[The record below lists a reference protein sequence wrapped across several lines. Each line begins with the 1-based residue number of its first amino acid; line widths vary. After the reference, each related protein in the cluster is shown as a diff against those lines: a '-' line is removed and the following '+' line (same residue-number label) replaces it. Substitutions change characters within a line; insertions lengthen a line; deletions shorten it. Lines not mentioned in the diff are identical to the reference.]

1 MKCTQMEEMISLYI
15 DDLLDEHTKNMIDK
29 HLEECEECKSEYEAL
44 IKQIRLCNEL
54 PMIDL
59 PEEFETDLHEALLK
73 VNEEK
78 QILNDTIKEAIPIK
92 KGKRF
97 NWKIFS
103 SIAAIFIILIVSA
116 STLNHM
122 KIETKEEMNI
132 DQVAEEPMLEMQ
144 SDDTSFEMA
153 ESRGLLAGNDEY
165 GGNATKDMAMMK
177 SAPKI
182 TAASQNQE
190 KEIRKSDE
198 RKVIKNAYMHLD
210 IEDYDK
216 KLNEIMNMIKSIG
229 GYVEHS
235 NTEYSYYVPE
245 KPENSLKRGNVTIR
259 VPENQFINIVDQVKE
274 LGRVTNFSMNG
285 EDITQRYRDTA
296 NEIENLK
303 IQEKRL
309 RQIMDKAKDVKDV
322 LEVERELTR
331 IRGQLN
337 GLTGNIKKWDQLVNL
352 STIQVSLNEIVS
364 KDKKIHPVDDDLLDK
379 AKKGWIN
386 TINHMMDF
394 LEKSFVGLVS
404 MLPILL
410 LIGVIG
416 IPIGIVIVKKIQRK

>member
-1 MKCTQMEEMISLYI
+1 MEEMISLYI
-15 DDLLDEHTKNMIDK
+15 DGLLDEHTKNMMNQ
-29 HLEECEECKSEYEAL
+29 HLEECEECRREYEAL
-44 IKQIRLCNEL
+44 MKQIGLCSEI

-78 QILNDTIKEAIPIK
+78 EILNDTIKEAISLK
-92 KGKRF
+92 KKKRF

-103 SIAAIFIILIVSA
+103 SIAAVFIILIVSS
-116 STLNHM
+116 STLSNM
-122 KIETKEEMNI
+122 NKEAKQEMSI
-132 DQVAEEPMLEMQ
+132 DRVTEPMLEMQ
-144 SDDTSFEMA
+144 NDSASFEMA
-153 ESRGLLAGNDEY
+153 ESRGFSEGSNEF
-165 GGNATKDMAMMK
+165 GGNKDMAMMK

-182 TAASQNQE
+182 SSASENQE
-190 KEIRKSDE
+190 KEMRTSDG

-210 IEDYDK
+210 IESYDE
-216 KLNEIMNMIKSIG
+216 KLNEIINMIEAIG

-235 NTEYSYYVPE
+235 NTEYRYYVPE
-245 KPENSLKRGNVTIR
+245 KPENSLKRGNITIR
-259 VPENQFINIVDQVKE
+259 VPEEQFINVVDQVKQ

-285 EDITQRYRDTA
+285 EDITQRYSDTA

-331 IRGQLN
+331 VRGRLN
-337 GLTGNIKKWDQLVNL
+337 VLTGNIKEWDQLVSL
-352 STIQVSLNEIVS
+352 SSIQVSLNEIVS
-364 KDKKIHPVDDDLLDK
+364 KDKKIHPVDDDLLNK

-394 LEKSFVGLVS
+394 FEKSFVGLVS
-404 MLPILL
+404 ILPIIL
-410 LIGVIG
+410 LIGVVG
-416 IPIGIVIVKKIQRK
+416 IPIVRIVIKKIQRK